1 MPKKIRVVKRRSHT
15 LRERKV
21 TEQNRQEIVLQEGLL
36 NKIKRA
42 FKSASLEKGG
52 SIIGR
57 GSRSKDAKKVVQSIL
72 DKESNKFIKELDS
85 DIKEKFPGF
94 PNNDE
99 AENFNLGAT
108 SILAVYYSI
117 VAAAGQ
123 CGTEG
128 LQCDPKNNLKKG
140 DEGWLP
146 IMAANQ
152 IIEDLEIYAKYVV
165 DYKMGDYFK
174 HAMNEGAEENQKMY
188 SLTEQQIE
196 RMDELWGSAQS
207 KMNKAVAASEKGEA
221 LPGEKVS
228 DRERLFGKGKKTF
241 AMAGL
246 QDRFLPAVLAAMGSA
261 TGLAHIITASFVPS
275 DYTFESFGDAQAQE
289 TVEKEFG
296 GLEQA
301 IADKGEN
308 LTSTLAE
315 LAGSPQNATTMGEF
329 AEQFEQVSN
338 NTNYSIEEI
347 TAAFEKDLGMPM
359 QDADKMMNHMVEFG
373 KANADASYG
382 SVVNDTGV
390 SQEFINHVAQSDPQ
404 FAEELKEGAAG
415 SGRFK
420 GGFTNLLGIKPGT
433 VVLAASWGWR
443 LTKEA
448 FRQSGHAVMDPTFTQ
463 ALVGSGALAKIGI
476 GFLAMG
482 GLITLVRKHG
492 EEHGRAAAM
501 QAVIDKINPI
511 SGAQPEP
518 VEEEDCVTLA
528 KKMDSEIQVGDFVM
542 YEERQG
548 SKKAQGEF
556 ETDFSVAIVVDKLK
570 GVDAD
575 IENPKNLWT
584 AKEEAGEEEKEELSE
599 GPLPSGAALGTDRIQ
614 GSKDTG
620 EDYRNR
626 IFWNIFEIAV
636 RTSDKHG
643 KTPSGTQ
650 HAAAVF
656 RKEGD
661 NPCRPYITK
670 ISEEQARTHINTMLA
685 GGVFDDSIDAFLNS
699 DSEVAQNL
707 RDQGAVEKIMNI
719 IADANPAEITEQ
731 EEPEQVDPLGGFKD
745 EKGGIKARK
754 IFQQLGIGNPEA
766 DPSIQVY
773 QFLMSAISALNR
785 AGEAPLKR
793 IKRLSDAISKFSWR
807 GGRRIPTSKKK
818 EVFNLIAS
826 ADPLLSAGE
835 DGVGTDID
843 RAKGYLS
850 AVEDLYSHSRC
861 KEWCILAIIRGN
873 RETKKKYLTDKIGG
887 KKNPSRST
895 PDKWLEF
902 VQKQDPEMRW
912 QARPKAKA
920 KAADKV
926 AWKEKQEKRAAAY
939 MQFLDSGDIVKE
951 STEIN
956 ETYDRWQKLA
966 GILKG

>member
-1 MPKKIRVVKRRSHT
+1 MPKKIRIIRKKSHAI
-15 LRERKV
+15 RERKRI
-21 TEQNRQEIVLQEGLL
+21 ERKNQEIILEAGL
-36 NKIKRA
+36 
-42 FKSASLEKGG
+42 FKKARRWFRSFSLEKGG
-52 SIIGR
+52 SILNR
-57 GSRSKDAKKVVQSIL
+57 GKRQ
-72 DKESNKFIKELDS
+72 KEASKFIKDMLEKEINIFLRDLVK
-85 DIKEKFPGF
+85 DLKEKYPGF
-94 PNNDE
+94 PNNDDHE
-99 AENFNLGAT
+99 QFLLGAQ

-128 LQCDPKNNLKKG
+128 LQCSPKNNLKKG
-140 DEGWLP
+140 DDGWLP
-146 IMAANQ
+146 ISIANE
-152 IIEDLEIYAKYVV
+152 IIQDLETFAKNIV
-165 DYKMGDYFK
+165 DYRMGDKGAHFMK
-174 HAMNEGAEENQKMY
+174 EGEEHQKIY
-188 SLTEQQIE
+188 SLTEQQVT
-196 RMDELWGSAQS
+196 RMDELWGSSKS
-207 KMNKAVAASEKGEA
+207 KMDKAIAASEEGEA
-221 LPGEKVS
+221 LPGEEVS

-241 AMAGL
+241 KMRGL
-246 QDRFLPAVLAAMGSA
+246 ESKFLPAVLAAMGSA

-289 TVEKEFG
+289 AVEKEFG

-420 GGFTNLLGIKPGT
+420 GGFTNLLGIKPGA

-476 GFLAMG
+476 AFLAAG
-482 GLITLVRKHG
+482 AAIGWVRKHG
-492 EEHGRAAAM
+492 LEHGRAAAM
-501 QAVIDKINPI
+501 QAIIDKINPI

-518 VEEEDCVTLA
+518 VEEDCVTLA
-528 KKMDSEIQVGDFVM
+528 KKIDSEIQVGDFVM

-584 AKEEAGEEEKEELSE
+584 AKEEEGEEEKEELSE

-626 IFWNIFEIAV
+626 IFWNIFELAV
-636 RTSDKHG
+636 RTSKKHG

-650 HAAAVF
+650 HAAAVL

-685 GGVFDDSIDAFLNS
+685 GGVFDDSIDTFLNN

-707 RDQGAVEKIMNI
+707 RDQGAVQKIMNI

-731 EEPEQVDPLGGFKD
+731 EEPEQVDPLGAFKD

-773 QFLMSAISALNR
+773 QFLMSVISAMNR

-920 KAADKV
+920 KAADKI
-926 AWKEKQEKRAAAY
+926 AWKEKQQKRAAAY

-951 STEIN
+951 SAEIN
-956 ETYDRWQKLA
+956 ETYERWKKLA

>member
-1 MPKKIRVVKRRSHT
+1 MPKKIRIVRKKSHAI
-15 LRERKV
+15 RERKRI
-21 TEQNRQEIVLQEGLL
+21 ERKAQEVILQEGLL
-36 NKIKRA
+36 KKIKRA

-52 SIIGR
+52 SIVGR
-57 GSRSKDAKKVVQSIL
+57 GGRASDAKEIVKAIL
-72 DKESNKFIKELDS
+72 SKESNKFIKDLDS
-85 DIKEKFPGF
+85 DIREKFSGF
-94 PNNDE
+94 PNNDD
-99 AENFNLGAT
+99 AEQFNLGAT

-128 LQCDPKNNLKKG
+128 LQCSPKNNLSKD

-146 IMAANQ
+146 IVAANQ

-174 HAMNEGAEENQKMY
+174 HKMNESDSENKKLY
-188 SLTEQQIE
+188 SLTEQQIA
-196 RMDELWGSAQS
+196 RMDELWGSAKS
-207 KMNKAVAASEKGEA
+207 KMDKAVAASERGDDS
-221 LPGEKVS
+221 PGDDAAPT

-246 QDRFLPAVLAAMGSA
+246 EDRFLPAVLAAMGTA

-275 DYTFESFGDAQAQE
+275 DYTFESFGNAQAQE
-289 TVEKEFG
+289 TVNTEFG
-296 GLEQA
+296 GMEQA

-308 LTSTLAE
+308 LTSTVAE
-315 LAGSPQNATTMGEF
+315 MAGSSQNATTMGEF
-329 AEQFEQVSN
+329 AEQFEQIKN
-338 NTNYSIEEI
+338 NSGYSVEDI

-359 QDADKMMNHMVEFG
+359 DDADKMMNHMVEFG
-373 KANADASYG
+373 NTDAGGGASYG

-390 SQEFINHVAQSDPQ
+390 SQEFINHVAQSDPE
-404 FAEELKEGAAG
+404 FAAELKEGAAG
-415 SGRFK
+415 SGRYK
-420 GGFTNLLGIKPGT
+420 GGFTDLLGIKPGT
-433 VVLAASWGWR
+433 VVLAVSWGWR
-443 LTKEA
+443 LTREA

-511 SGAQPEP
+511 SGAEP
-518 VEEEDCVTLA
+518 VEPIEEEDCVTLA

-548 SKKAQGEF
+548 SKKAPGEF
-556 ETDFSVAIVVDKLK
+556 ETDFSVAIVVDKLQ
-570 GVDAD
+570 GVEAD
-575 IENPKNLWT
+575 IENPRYLW
-584 AKEEAGEEEKEELSE
+584 AAQEEELSE
-599 GPLPSGAALGTDRIQ
+599 GPLPSGAALGTDRVQ

-626 IFWNIFEIAV
+626 IFWNIFELAV

-656 RKEGD
+656 RKEGA

-670 ISEEQARTHINTMLA
+670 ISEEEARTRLNAVLA
-685 GGVFDDSIDAFLNS
+685 GGPFDDSVEAFMS
-699 DSEVAQNL
+699 HSSEVAQNL
-707 RDQGAVEKIMNI
+707 RDQGAVERIMNI
-719 IADANPAEITEQ
+719 IADANPPELTEQ
-731 EEPEQVDPLGGFKD
+731 SEEGEPVDPLADFKD
-745 EKGGIKARK
+745 DESKIKAKK
-754 IFQQLGIGNPEA
+754 IFDKLGVGNPEA

-773 QFLMSAISALNR
+773 QFLLSALSALRR

-807 GGRRIPTSKKK
+807 GKRQLPASKKK

-826 ADPLLSAGE
+826 ADPLLSAGA
-835 DGVGTDID
+835 GGIGTDID

-850 AVEDLYSHSRC
+850 AMESLYVHSRC
-861 KEWCILAIIRGN
+861 SEWCILAIIQGN
-873 RETKKKYLTDKIGG
+873 KEAKKKYLSDKVDREP
-887 KKNPSRST
+887 NPLKST
-895 PDKWLEF
+895 AKKWLEF
-902 VQKQDPEMRW
+902 VQRQDPEMKW

-920 KAADKV
+920 KAAEKA
-926 AWKEKQEKRAAAY
+926 AWKEKQKLRAAAY

-951 STEIN
+951 SDKIN